1 MSPDPTFM
9 NEEVLI
15 ERHIC
20 SARASAHMRG
30 SRSVIISLSVC
41 VYGRLPGSAG
51 GLDQYLEQH

>member
-1 MSPDPTFM
+1 M

-20 SARASAHMRG
+20 SARASVHMRS
-30 SRSVIISLSVC
+30 SRSVIISVC
-41 VYGRLPGSAG
+41 VCVRLPGSAG

>member
-1 MSPDPTFM
+1 M

-15 ERHIC
+15 D
-20 SARASAHMRG
+20 ARASAHMRG